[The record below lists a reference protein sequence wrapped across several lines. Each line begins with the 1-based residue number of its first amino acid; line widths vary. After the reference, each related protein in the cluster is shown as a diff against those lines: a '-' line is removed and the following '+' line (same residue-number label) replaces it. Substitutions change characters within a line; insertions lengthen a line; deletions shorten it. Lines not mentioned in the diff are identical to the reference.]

1 MAEVTF
7 QISNMQ
13 DNKRAGILQD
23 NLEKY
28 VGGVQ
33 AVNINSGEK
42 LVNVTYDPQKTDV
55 YNLEAVLK
63 NLAFQIEEVKEK

>member
-42 LVNVTYDPQKTDV
+42 LVNVTYDPQK
-55 YNLEAVLK
+55 N
-63 NLAFQIEEVKEK
+63 